1 MFDLYSEITDR
12 IIKEL
17 ETGEIPWQKPWA
29 ETGRLAISHGTG
41 KPYSLL
47 NQLLLGKRPGEYVT
61 YRECQQEG
69 GHVRKGEKASFVV
82 FWKWLE
88 TKDKDTDEITRI
100 PYLRYYNVFHIGQC
114 EGINQKY
121 TLAQPQEPGID
132 LKPDERAD
140 RIIEDYRIRT
150 GVTITITKSN
160 DAYYSPGSDTI
171 VLPELKQYSD
181 LAEFYSTAY
190 HEMTHS
196 TGHPSR
202 LNRLKDAAP
211 HHSFG
216 YSKEELVAEI
226 GSAFLVNYSGL
237 ETPSSFRN
245 SAAYIQGWLKS
256 LRNDKRLIVTAAGA
270 AEKAVK
276 FILNEKEDQPREC
289 DE

>member
-17 ETGEIPWQKPWA
+17 EAGEIPWHKPWA
-29 ETGRLAISHGTG
+29 STGRLAISHGTG

-47 NQLLLGKRPGEYVT
+47 NQMLLGKRPGEYIT
-61 YRECQQEG
+61 YRECQNEG

-88 TKDKDTDEITRI
+88 GKDKDTDETILI

-114 EGINQKY
+114 EGINRRY
-121 TLAQPQEPGID
+121 TSLPQEPGIN
-132 LKPDERAD
+132 LKPDEKAD
-140 RIIEDYRIRT
+140 RIIEDYRLRT
-150 GVTITITKSN
+150 GVTVTINKSN

-226 GSAFLVNYSGL
+226 GSAFLLNYSGL

-245 SAAYIQGWLKS
+245 SAAYVQGWLKS
-256 LRNDKRLIVTAAGA
+256 LRNDKKLIVSAAGA

-276 FILNEKEDQPREC
+276 FILNEMEDLPRER